1 MSNGALRLLAGAGAG
16 DDPVYVD
23 DVFNTFIDYS
33 GGFGPHTAVTGLDMS
48 GEGGMVWTKAR
59 DGATNHWLYDT
70 VRGATEALSPDQ
82 TAAEA
87 TVTYGLTGFTS
98 TGFTFSIS
106 HAPDPNSQVWWSW
119 RKAEGF
125 FDVVTYTGDG
135 NSGRT
140 VSHNLGSVPGM
151 IIIKRTDA
159 TSNWPVYHRSL
170 TSGHSLYL
178 NLNSASASYSGI
190 GFSNVTSTS
199 FDVGN
204 DTEINAS
211 GGTYVAYIYAHDA
224 QDFGTN
230 SDESII
236 KCGSYTT
243 DSSGDASIDLG
254 FEPQFIFAKRATG
267 GTGDWF
273 INDVMRGIVTG
284 GNDPYLVPNS
294 AAAENSSYNYYDL
307 TPTGFKH
314 DGGFT
319 SSTYIY
325 MAIRRPHKP
334 ASEFAATDLFSMD
347 AAGSTSSNP
356 CFVSNNHIVDMA
368 WEKQEEATTD
378 ALIFSRLTGSK
389 YLNTTDTSS
398 ESTGSSITWD
408 YMSGCLDGFGG
419 ADTYQSWMFRRAP
432 GFFDVVAY
440 TGQSA
445 EMSVSHNLGVT
456 PELIIQKCRT
466 QGSGYNWNSWFTG
479 LTNSQYIN
487 LNSDAAV
494 ATSSNLW
501 GTNATVATD
510 SVFRV
515 GAGGTGVN
523 GGASETHIAYLFAT
537 TAGISKVGTYSGT
550 GSAQDIDCGF
560 SSGARFIL
568 IKRTDTAVYGT
579 HWLYWDTVR
588 GITSGNDP
596 YLFLDLGAAQNS
608 SGDYIDPLS
617 SGFTITSDAPAFM
630 NASGGTYLFLAI
642 A

>member
-211 GGTYVAYIYAHDA
+211 GGTYVAYLFAHDA
-224 QDFGTN
+224 QDFGEN
-230 SDESII
+230 SDEAII
-236 KCGSYTT
+236 KCDSFTT
-243 DSSGDASIDLG
+243 DGSGNATVDLG
-254 FEPQFIFAKRATG
+254 FEPQWILIKKTNSTGSWGIFDA
-267 GTGDWF
+267 
-273 INDVMRGIVTG
+273 MRGFAFDGT
-284 GNDPYLVPNS
+284 NKALVPNS
-294 AAAENSSYNYYDL
+294 SAAEANNAL
-307 TPTGFKH
+307 WHIRNNGFNLN
-314 DGGFT
+314 GGGASNTF
-319 SSTYIY
+319 IY
-325 MAIRRPHKP
+325 VAIRRPHKP
-334 ASEFAATDLFSMD
+334 ASEFAANKLFSMD
-347 AAGSTSSNP
+347 AAGQTSNP
-356 CFVSNNHIVDMA
+356 AFVSNDHIVDMA
-368 WEKQEEATTD
+368 WEKQPAGTDD
-378 ALIFSRLTGSK
+378 ALIFSRMTGDK

-408 YMSGCLDGFGG
+408 YMNGCLDGFGG
-419 ADTYQSWMFRRAP
+419 ATNYQAWMFRRAP

-440 TGQSA
+440 AGQSA

-515 GAGGTGVN
+515 GTGGTGVN
-523 GGASETHIAYLFAT
+523 GGAGETHIAYLFAT
-537 TAGISKVGTYSGT
+537 AAGVSKVGTYSGT

-560 SSGARFIL
+560 SAGARFIL
-568 IKRTDTAVYGT
+568 IKRTDTAVSGT
-579 HWLYWDTVR
+579 HWLYWDTER
-588 GITSGNDP
+588 GIVAGNDP